1 MQKSSTQ
8 DMLRYALYVYIDL
21 CCILVFHHRDWYE
34 TKSRDCFASTS
45 YELVSEMR
53 LLRKFKNIFQYKDEQ
68 KIKRENERKF
78 VEFERQLLVC
88 AFNVL
93 L

>member
-1 MQKSSTQ
+1 
-8 DMLRYALYVYIDL
+8 MLYIG
-21 CCILVFHHRDWYE
+21 FYHRDWYE

-88 AFNVL
+88 AYNVL